1 MRDQYTHGQLA
12 HHEREA
18 IRAMESKMAIG
29 DIDNDGLIY
38 EDVRRFNNDEYMG
51 ERERIAEVIE
61 LHATTGEDLDY
72 WYDRAN
78 IVEGMQRQMNER
90 VNS

>member
-1 MRDQYTHGQLA
+1 
-12 HHEREA
+12 
-18 IRAMESKMAIG
+18 MESKMAIG